1 MAQLPMWLPLKQG
14 GKFTSIS
21 REVESKWTI
30 LSAKADFTRV
40 DDLPGALKWAQENAK
55 KEVFATHHNDSYQ
68 IGFEDATDALLFK
81 MAFPNYRK
89 TNE

>member
-1 MAQLPMWLPLKQG
+1 MVQLPMWLPLKQG
-14 GKFTSIS
+14 GKSIS
-21 REVESKWTI
+21 ISGKVVSSWTI
-30 LSAKADFTRV
+30 LSAEATEEMV
-40 DDLPGALKWAQENAK
+40 DSLPQTLDWVLENSR
-55 KEVFATHHNDSYQ
+55 KEVFATRHNDLYQ